1 MEKALKKLGFQGKE
15 KHKFCIFDV
24 CSIRHKNNKNYGKT
38 LLQAG
43 RRLKRYVS
51 DRQHIFATKT
61 SSVAQK
67 AEEYI
72 KSLWIS
78 RLTNIERMNETGIP
92 ENYHNLHH
100 FISDSPWDGFKL
112 MDSVSKEVNDC
123 LPNQKLTGLHF
134 DESGVAKKGTQSV
147 GVSPQYCG
155 NLGKVD
161 NCQVAVYASLNN
173 SDFASLVDS
182 RLYLPQKWISD
193 NKRCDKAKI
202 PVEHRKFKTKQELA
216 LDMLRHQIELG
227 VTFDYIG
234 VDALYGA
241 DQHFTDTLDEMALPF
256 VGDIRSNQK
265 VFLKEPEI
273 EIPQRKSN
281 KGRRPTKLKADI
293 EPIDVHTYMKSL
305 TRKNWQEIKVRNTA
319 KGTLKGLYHFCTVYI
334 WDEKSHHV
342 SKRLL
347 IIRKSLNQ
355 KKPEIKYALSNV
367 SLVQYEKQAIA
378 YMQAQRFFIEHSF
391 KEAKSVLGLDQ
402 YQTRKWIAWYH
413 QVALNMLLL
422 LFILK
427 EKLSNFYQMPLL
439 SAWDIHQLL
448 VVVFASAIQPEDILT
463 LILER
468 HKIRQ
473 K

>member
-1 MEKALKKLGFQGKE
+1 
-15 KHKFCIFDV
+15 
-24 CSIRHKNNKNYGKT
+24 
-38 LLQAG
+38 
-43 RRLKRYVS
+43 
-51 DRQHIFATKT
+51 
-61 SSVAQK
+61 
-67 AEEYI
+67 
-72 KSLWIS
+72 
-78 RLTNIERMNETGIP
+78 
-92 ENYHNLHH
+92 
-100 FISDSPWDGFKL
+100 
-112 MDSVSKEVNDC
+112 
-123 LPNQKLTGLHF
+123 
-134 DESGVAKKGTQSV
+134 
-147 GVSPQYCG
+147 
-155 NLGKVD
+155 
-161 NCQVAVYASLNN
+161 
-173 SDFASLVDS
+173 
-182 RLYLPQKWISD
+182 
-193 NKRCDKAKI
+193 
-202 PVEHRKFKTKQELA
+202 
-216 LDMLRHQIELG
+216 MLRHQIELG
-227 VTFDYIG
+227 VSFDYIG

-241 DQHFTDTLDEMALPF
+241 DQNFTDTLDKMALPF

-305 TRKNWQEIKVRNTA
+305 TRKDWQEIKVRNTA
-319 KGTLKGLYHFCTVYI
+319 KGKLKGLYHFCTVYI
-334 WDEKSHHV
+334 WDEKSYHV

-355 KKPEIKYALSNV
+355 KKPEIKYALGNV

-402 YQTRKWIAWYH
+402 YQTRKWVAWYH

-427 EKLSNFYQMPLL
+427 EKLLNFYQMPLL

-448 VVVFASAIQPEDILT
+448 VVVFASTIQPEDILT

-473 K
+473 NDINRYNKRC